1 MAPFIAI
8 ILMIS
13 LTMALGLLAI
23 SWGAD
28 SRPSMGDDHAR

>member
-13 LTMALGLLAI
+13 LTMALGILAVA
-23 SWGAD
+23 WGAD
-28 SRPSMGDDHAR
+28 SRPSMQDDHAR